1 MLTFLFLCF
10 AKIFSNL
17 NVMPPQPIIAHF
29 DIDAFFVSVERLY
42 DHTLNNKPLIVG
54 GHNQRG
60 VVSACSYEAR
70 KFGVHSAMPMKTAMR
85 LCPQAIVLQGNSTAY
100 RKYSKWVT
108 HIIATSAPLFE
119 KASIDEFYIELTGMD
134 KYFDVYQWIL
144 QLRQK
149 IIQETKLPISC
160 GLSSNKMIAKIA
172 TDEAKPNGYLF
183 IPFGKEKEFLAP
195 LMVNKIPG
203 VGTKTVQV
211 LNKIGIYTIGQ
222 LACYDVTILENVLHK
237 YGRELWL
244 RANGLYYSEI
254 KPYREAKSIS
264 TENTFEEDTNNMQYL
279 HTEIIR
285 MVEKLAYT
293 LRKENKTAG
302 CVTIKIRYPNF
313 TTINR
318 QATIPY
324 TYYDDELAKIALSI
338 FEKIYNQKE
347 KIRLLGVRLSNL
359 TDNLLQKD
367 LFNNIEKKN
376 ELYKAVDAVKNK
388 FGKQIISKASTR
400 NR

>member
-1 MLTFLFLCF
+1 
-10 AKIFSNL
+10 
-17 NVMPPQPIIAHF
+17 MPTQPIIVHF

-42 DHTLNNKPLIVG
+42 NPTLKNKPLIVG

-70 KFGVHSAMPMKTAMR
+70 RFGVHSAMPMKTAMR
-85 LCPQAIVLQGNSTAY
+85 LCPQAIVLQGNGVAY

-108 HIIATSAPLFE
+108 SIIAAKAPLFE
-119 KASIDEFYIELTGMD
+119 KASIDEFYIDLTGMD

-144 QLRQK
+144 QLREK

-183 IPFGKEKEFLAP
+183 IPFSKEKEFLAP
-195 LMVNKIPG
+195 LLVSKIPG
-203 VGTKTVQV
+203 VGIKTVQV
-211 LNKIGIYTIGQ
+211 LNKMSIYTIGE
-222 LACYDVTILENVLHK
+222 LACYDITILENILHK
-237 YGRELWL
+237 YGKELWL
-244 RANGLYYSEI
+244 KANGLYCSEI
-254 KPYREAKSIS
+254 TPYREAKSIS
-264 TENTFEEDTNNMQYL
+264 TENTFEEDINDMQYL

-285 MVEKLAYT
+285 MVEKLAYA
-293 LRKENKTAG
+293 LRKDNKAAG

-318 QATIPY
+318 QTSIPY
-324 TYYDDELAKIALSI
+324 TYCDDELAKIALSI
-338 FEKIYNQKE
+338 FKKIYNPKE
-347 KIRLLGVRLSNL
+347 KIRLLGIRLSNL
-359 TDNLLQKD
+359 TDNFLQID

-376 ELYKAVDAVKNK
+376 KLYKAVDAVKNK
-388 FGKQIISKASTR
+388 FGKQIISKASTG